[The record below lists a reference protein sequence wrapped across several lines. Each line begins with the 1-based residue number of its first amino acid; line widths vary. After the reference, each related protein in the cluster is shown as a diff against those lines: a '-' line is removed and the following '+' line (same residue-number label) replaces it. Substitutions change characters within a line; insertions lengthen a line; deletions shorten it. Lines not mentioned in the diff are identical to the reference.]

1 MSKQTKKRKK
11 LSKPVNTQAQEWDND
26 SWATQRG

>member
-1 MSKQTKKRKK
+1 MSKGKAK
-11 LSKPVNTQAQEWDND
+11 SKAKEQVQEWDND

>member
-1 MSKQTKKRKK
+1 MSKQVKKGKKSTK
-11 LSKPVNTQAQEWDND
+11 SVNVISQEWDND

>member
-11 LSKPVNTQAQEWDND
+11 LIKPVNLQAQEWDND

>member
-1 MSKQTKKRKK
+1 MSKQIKKGKKSTK
-11 LSKPVNTQAQEWDND
+11 SANIQAQEWDND